1 MPLRPRYSCTTNEIK
16 VTVQP
21 PLYVDERSMPHKDR
35 YAWFYSIKIKNNGC
49 LTVQLLK
56 RYWQVIDHTG
66 KVNEINEVGVMG
78 EQPIIKPGEVF
89 EYISG
94 TYLSA
99 PSGIM
104 QGKYEFIS
112 DSSELFEVKIPLF
125 SLDSP
130 YISSKPH

>member
-1 MPLRPRYSCTTNEIK
+1 MSLELQYSCITNEIR

-21 PLYVDERSMPHKDR
+21 PFYVDERSTPHKDR
-35 YAWFYSIKIKNNGC
+35 YAWFYCIKIKNNGC

-56 RYWQVIDHTG
+56 RYWKLIDYTG
-66 KVNEINEVGVMG
+66 KVDEISEIGIMG
-78 EQPIIKPGEVF
+78 EQPILRPGEVF

-94 TYLSA
+94 TYLNA

-112 DSSELFEVKIPLF
+112 DNSELFEVKIPLF

-130 YISSKPH
+130 YMNKRPH

>member
-1 MPLRPRYSCTTNEIK
+1 MLSRSQYSCTTNEIK

-21 PLYVDERSMPHKDR
+21 PLYIDERSIPHKDR

-56 RYWQVIDHTG
+56 RYWRIIDYTG
-66 KVNEINEVGVMG
+66 KTSEINEVGVVG

-99 PSGIM
+99 PSGVM
-104 QGKYEFIS
+104 QGKYEFIA
-112 DSSELFEVKIPLF
+112 DNSELFEVKIPLF